1 MVSFILLGLFS
12 QFFFFHTLLKR
23 MLSVQPLY
31 PINHYYNV
39 LARVMVF

>member
-1 MVSFILLGLFS
+1 MVSFILLGLFP
-12 QFFFFHTLLKR
+12 QFLFHTLLKR

-39 LARVMVF
+39 LACVMVF